1 MPKAFASFG
10 LRSED
15 VNVSNKDQ
23 RTIQMNFSWSFN
35 GKIEQF
41 ISNSVKESLCQLNCK
56 SNWYVK
62 NWRNHFIL
70 TFRNNINYSISYCV
84 PFSKWMLFSSRSII
98 KTIFSW
104 NTFQS
109 FASKQQQLS
118 DTHFRSIENIRYMKT
133 HLEHYINIETPYNI
147 HENIYQYWRFNS
159 LFVEFDE
166 WRNWVGWLV
175 WAINFH
181 SRTNFF
187 SSFIWK
193 SISHNSTILLKLI
206 FQDVSNIGCRSK

>member
-1 MPKAFASFG
+1 MPKAFASFC

-23 RTIQMNFSWSFN
+23 RTIQMNFSWSLN

-41 ISNSVKESLCQLNCK
+41 ISLCQLNWK

-84 PFSKWMLFSSRSII
+84 PFSKWMLFSSSSII
-98 KTIFSW
+98 RTIFSW
-104 NTFQS
+104 NTFQC

-118 DTHFRSIENIRYMKT
+118 DTYFRSIENIRYMKT
-133 HLEHYINIETPYNI
+133 HLEHWINIETPHNI

-175 WAINFH
+175 LGNQF
-181 SRTNFF
+181 SFSNENNFF

-193 SISHNSTILLKLI
+193 SISHNFTILLKLI